1 MPRALITG
9 ITGQDGL
16 YLSELLLSKGYEVF
30 GLIRGQSNP
39 KLDLV
44 RQTVPDVHIIT
55 GDLTDMSSLIRALN
69 VSRPDEVYNL
79 GAISFVAYSW
89 ENAHVTTDV
98 TGKGVLNM
106 LEAIRLY
113 AGEQAPKV
121 RFYQAS
127 SSEMCIRDSYVENW
141 SVMSD
146 LMILW
151 RTGRAVLSASGAY

>member
-1 MPRALITG
+1 MCIR
-9 ITGQDGL
+9 DR

-39 KLDLV
+39 KLELV

-113 AGEQAPKV
+113 SHDEPSRV
-121 RFYQAS
+121 R
-127 SSEMCIRDSYVENW
+127 
-141 SVMSD
+141 
-146 LMILW
+146 
-151 RTGRAVLSASGAY
+151 